1 MSNEQLGQPAGTRFF
16 YGYIIVLLCF
26 IIAAV
31 VEGLLFSFAVFF
43 KPLLTEFGWT
53 RAMTSGAMAVAALF
67 HAAFFP
73 VAGRLTDKFG
83 ARWALSVSGFSLG
96 LGCLLM
102 SQASVIWHLYVFYG
116 VLIGTGLSFYWVPV
130 ISILPRWFIK
140 KRSLVMGIVACG
152 IGFGQLIYGPTVN
165 WLISAYGWRTSFT
178 IVGSVSMGII
188 IISSHFLR
196 REPEQKGL
204 LPYGESSA
212 QQVTRAEGFSIRQA
226 VRTRQFWMYC
236 GIFFSWD
243 ICFSVVLVHSVIHAI
258 GLGMSPASAAN
269 ILVIIGVTGIVGR
282 LGFGHLADVIGMKS
296 VVVSSFGLM
305 LIAFV
310 CLIVDSQMW
319 MVYLF
324 SALYGLSYG
333 SFEILESPIIAN
345 LFGLQSLGTIVGVA
359 AGIGGT
365 GFILG
370 SVVAGHVFDISG
382 SYLVAFLMCAVA
394 SIFAGILSAFLPL
407 KKQGE

>member
-1 MSNEQLGQPAGTRFF
+1 
-16 YGYIIVLLCF
+16 
-26 IIAAV
+26 
-31 VEGLLFSFAVFF
+31 
-43 KPLLTEFGWT
+43 
-53 RAMTSGAMAVAALF
+53 
-67 HAAFFP
+67 
-73 VAGRLTDKFG
+73 
-83 ARWALSVSGFSLG
+83 
-96 LGCLLM
+96 
-102 SQASVIWHLYVFYG
+102 
-116 VLIGTGLSFYWVPV
+116 
-130 ISILPRWFIK
+130 
-140 KRSLVMGIVACG
+140 MGIVACG
-152 IGFGQLIYGPTVN
+152 IGIGQLIYGPTVN
-165 WLISAYGWRTSFT
+165 WLISTYGWRTSFI

-188 IISSHFLR
+188 MISTQFLR

-212 QQVTRAEGFSIRQA
+212 QPVTRAEGFSIRQA

-258 GLGMSPASAAN
+258 GLGMSPASAVN

-282 LGFGHLADVIGMKS
+282 LVFGHLADVIGMKS

-305 LIAFV
+305 LTAFV
-310 CLIVDSQMW
+310 CLIVDSQVW

-333 SFEILESPIIAN
+333 SFEILQSPIIAN

-370 SVVAGHVFDISG
+370 SVIAGHIFDISG
-382 SYLVAFLMCAVA
+382 SYLMAFLMCAVA
-394 SIFAGILSAFLPL
+394 SIIAGILSAFLPL